1 MEIEEGQQVPK
12 GTMASQEAQK
22 QWEGS
27 KHPVLLS
34 SWKVGMVNQKSP
46 GKKLSRRPQER
57 QKGVLQTNIIHCLVG
72 ITFPLGTPG
81 EMPLRMIY

>member
-12 GTMASQEAQK
+12 GISASQEAQK

-34 SWKVGMVNQKSP
+34 S
-46 GKKLSRRPQER
+46 
-57 QKGVLQTNIIHCLVG
+57 
-72 ITFPLGTPG
+72 
-81 EMPLRMIY
+81 